1 MLQVNM
7 KKEENIYYN
16 NILFDIYIL
25 YYKKYLN
32 ELKKILLIKILLF

>member
-1 MLQVNM
+1 M
-7 KKEENIYYN
+7 KKEENIDYY

-32 ELKKILLIKILLF
+32 GLKIFIKYLY